1 MSGVSINAGNSQTRP
16 HLPILKTVVLKAS
29 GPTILCSRRIVPQAG
44 AESVGDCKEKG
55 LTVIRIVIT
64 LSLVLFGA
72 LVSAAEPA
80 AQDLEAKHLDN
91 VRQVTF
97 GPRAKFNLFTMEIE
111 YDAATFK
118 GGNVQQITDKKSAD
132 VLPVFSP
139 DGKKL
144 MWTST
149 RTADGTSQLWIADWL
164 REK

>member
-1 MSGVSINAGNSQTRP
+1 M
-16 HLPILKTVVLKAS
+16 
-29 GPTILCSRRIVPQAG
+29 
-44 AESVGDCKEKG
+44 
-55 LTVIRIVIT
+55 
-64 LSLVLFGA
+64 
-72 LVSAAEPA
+72 
-80 AQDLEAKHLDN
+80 DN